1 MDGAYVV
8 NRPLLKRPTTWVAA
22 ALWLFILGTAAAI
35 VAMKANGWQGAGNT
49 SDTSGV
55 ALFCALFAFAT
66 MGALVAAHVP
76 GNAIGWIF
84 LGIPLGGALAGITE
98 NLAFQGL
105 YHDPGSVP
113 GATAFAWVYAWVWYP
128 TVGLLGFVLLLYP
141 TGKVPGP
148 HWRFVSWALGVVLAV
163 MTLGYMFYP
172 GPLDKDTRLPDNP
185 LGIETLRG
193 VFDRSDNAA
202 SISVAGLVLAAVI
215 SVIVRFRRSRGDE
228 RQQMKWMAF
237 AAAVLGAG
245 FVLQGVF
252 GFGDVTFAVA
262 ISTLPVA
269 LGIALFRYRLY
280 DIDRLINR
288 TLVYGVS
295 SALLG
300 GAYVGLVIAS
310 EAVFE
315 PIAGGSSV
323 AVALSTLVVAG
334 LFLPVRTRVQ
344 RFVDRRFY
352 RSKVNAEETLA
363 RFGAQLRRESDL
375 DTILGELHSAVREAI
390 QPAQVW
396 LWLRPE
402 EPGP

>member
-1 MDGAYVV
+1 M
-8 NRPLLKRPTTWVAA
+8 LKRPTTWIAA
-22 ALWLFILGTAAAI
+22 GLWLFILGVASAI

-55 ALFCALFAFAT
+55 ALFLALFAFAT
-66 MGALVAAHVP
+66 MGGLVAAHVP

-113 GATAFAWVYAWVWYP
+113 GAIGFAWVYAWVWYP

-148 HWRFVSWALGVVLAV
+148 RWRFVAWALGVVLAV

-185 LGIETLRG
+185 LGIEALRG
-193 VFDRSDNAA
+193 VFDRSDTAA
-202 SISVAGLVLAAVI
+202 SISVAGLVIAAVV

-237 AAAVLGAG
+237 AAALLGAG
-245 FVLQGVF
+245 FVAQGVF
-252 GFGDVTFAVA
+252 GLGDVTFAVA

-280 DIDRLINR
+280 DIDRVINR
-288 TLVYGVS
+288 TLVYGAS
-295 SALLG
+295 TALLG

-310 EAVFE
+310 QAVFA
-315 PIAGGSSV
+315 PVAGGSSV
-323 AVALSTLVVAG
+323 AVAVSTLVVAG

-375 DTILGELHSAVREAI
+375 DAILGELHGAVREAI
-390 QPAQVW
+390 QPTQVW

-402 EPGP
+402 EPGT